1 MRWEPQRVLFLP
13 CLLIPGRALS
23 GQCLHP
29 LSPGGDLKTTP
40 RNVTGYL
47 PCPGGVLLG
56 FCSLFIGQL
65 AVLLIHQRSSSR
77 ALPLQTPCD
86 LTASLRPSL
95 TSRWRTFWPGVPQ
108 GPSACHILGACRFWS
123 SQGQMQPLSSATKTS
138 MPPAGGHSQVW
149 LCAHPINPL
158 REREGNM
165 EEKVPSA
172 VNGSFYLSISPLRKR
187 HLKLICSLISI
198 VI

>member
-95 TSRWRTFWPGVPQ
+95 TSRWRTFWRGGLSGLASRRVLPPVDSGVLKARCSPCLLPQ
-108 GPSACHILGACRFWS
+108 KLPC
-123 SQGQMQPLSSATKTS
+123 
-138 MPPAGGHSQVW
+138 
-149 LCAHPINPL
+149 L
-158 REREGNM
+158 RLEDTARCGC
-165 EEKVPSA
+165 VLTLLTP
-172 VNGSFYLSISPLRKR
+172 
-187 HLKLICSLISI
+187 
-198 VI
+198 

>member
-29 LSPGGDLKTTP
+29 LSPGGDFKTTP

-77 ALPLQTPCD
+77 ALPLQTPCF
-86 LTASLRPSL
+86 P
-95 TSRWRTFWPGVPQ
+95 
-108 GPSACHILGACRFWS
+108 H
-123 SQGQMQPLSSATKTS
+123 
-138 MPPAGGHSQVW
+138 
-149 LCAHPINPL
+149 
-158 REREGNM
+158 
-165 EEKVPSA
+165 
-172 VNGSFYLSISPLRKR
+172 SPLGGGLSGLASRR
-187 HLKLICSLISI
+187 VLPPVDSGVLKARCSPCLLPQKLPCLRLEDTARCGC
-198 VI
+198 VLTLLTP